1 MDQFNMSM
9 PGESQIGLP
18 GNHIVERIKQEAG
31 IEMQL
36 GPLAAFGIGAGLSF
50 LGGMSAKSSANKAK
64 NAENAFYFKKWS
76 EYDMPAYKMSGDK
89 LIADRDFI
97 IEGINL
103 KAANEKKFA
112 NFKDQNNLRAYQQ
125 QLKIRTYQHEQK
137 TRLFQK
143 SEHLYGQSILQA
155 KEQAALQMKET
166 KQQFAFQ
173 NEDRIIESIQK
184 KGELAVTS
192 QTGRSAV
199 KAAQSEMYDQGRQI
213 AIMTESLIS
222 ADKNTRMGLRDF
234 MRKADAQRMLRPE
247 IGPEPLKPLKTPL
260 HDYQLP
266 RALQPFDFGPEPIQG
281 VSFQQVPSTLGV
293 LAGAASAGFNAYA
306 AQTSGTNNFQ
316 TPNYGGSYLHQTPSP
331 TWGVNN

>member
-1 MDQFNMSM
+1 M
-9 PGESQIGLP
+9 
-18 GNHIVERIKQEAG
+18 AAWAWA
-31 IEMQL
+31 L
-36 GPLAAFGIGAGLSF
+36 GSAGLSY
-50 LGGMSAKSSANKAK
+50 LSGRSAQKSAKK
-64 NAENAFYFKKWS
+64 AENEENDFYEKKWA

-103 KAANEKKFA
+103 KVANERKFA
-112 NFKDQNNLRAYQQ
+112 NFQDQNNLRAYQQ
-125 QLKIRTYQHEQK
+125 QLKIRNYQHEQQK
-137 TRLFQK
+137 RLYQK
-143 SEHLYGQSILQA
+143 SEHLYGQSLQQA
-155 KEQAALQMKET
+155 QEQAALQMKET

-247 IGPEPLKPLKTPL
+247 APPEPLKPLKTPL

-293 LAGAASAGFNAYA
+293 LAGAASAGFSAYA
-306 AQTSGTNNFQ
+306 GATSGTN
-316 TPNYGGSYLHQTPSP
+316 TTTNYGGSYTHQTPSP
-331 TWGVNN
+331 TWGV

>member
-1 MDQFNMSM
+1 MAWQF
-9 PGESQIGLP
+9 I
-18 GNHIVERIKQEAG
+18 
-31 IEMQL
+31 
-36 GPLAAFGIGAGLSF
+36 AAAGLGLLS
-50 LGGMSAKSSANKAK
+50 GRDNKKQAKKAK
-64 NAENAFYFKKWS
+64 NEENAFYKKKLD
-76 EYDMPAYKMSGDK
+76 EYDMPGWQMSADK

-103 KAANEKKFA
+103 KAANERKFA

-125 QLKIRTYQHEQK
+125 QLKIRNYQHEQQK
-137 TRLFQK
+137 RLYQK
-143 SEHLYGQSILQA
+143 SERLYGQSIQQA
-155 KEQAALQMKET
+155 QEQAALQMKET

-184 KGELAVTS
+184 KGELAATS

-199 KAAQSEMYDQGRQI
+199 KAAQSEIYDQGRQI

-234 MRKADAQRMLRPE
+234 LRKADAQRMLRPE

-266 RALQPFDFGPEPIQG
+266 RALEDFDFGPKPIQG

-293 LAGAASAGFNAYA
+293 LAGAASAGFSAYA
-306 AQTSGTNNFQ
+306 ASTPGTSSFNSTGTQVGNM
-316 TPNYGGSYLHQTPSP
+316 GGMYVAGMNP
-331 TWGVNN
+331 

>member
-1 MDQFNMSM
+1 MV
-9 PGESQIGLP
+9 L
-18 GNHIVERIKQEAG
+18 
-31 IEMQL
+31 
-36 GPLAAFGIGAGLSF
+36 GIGAAIGISAGLNF
-50 LGGMSAKSSANKAK
+50 LGGMSAKSSAKKQK
-64 NAENAFYFKKWS
+64 NAENAFYAKKWA
-76 EYDMPAYKMSGDK
+76 EYDMPAWQMSKDK
-89 LIADRDFI
+89 LISDHAFMV
-97 IEGINL
+97 EGINL

-112 NFKDQNNLRAYQQ
+112 DFKDQNNLRAYQQ

-143 SEHLYGQSILQA
+143 SEHLYGQSIQQA

-199 KAAQSEMYDQGRQI
+199 KAAQAEIYDQGRQI

-293 LAGAASAGFNAYA
+293 LTGAASAGFNAYA
-306 AQTSGTNNFQ
+306 ASTPGTNNFQ
-316 TPNYGGSYLHQTPSP
+316 TPGSTDSLGGYATLEPNSIGGVDSVWNYDP
-331 TWGVNN
+331 

>member
-1 MDQFNMSM
+1 MAWQF
-9 PGESQIGLP
+9 
-18 GNHIVERIKQEAG
+18 
-31 IEMQL
+31 
-36 GPLAAFGIGAGLSF
+36 LAAAGLQAVSG
-50 LGGMSAKSSANKAK
+50 LAAKSSANKAK
-64 NAENAFYFKKWS
+64 NAENAFYKKKLD
-76 EYDMPAYKMSGDK
+76 EYDMPGWQMSADK
-89 LIADRDFI
+89 LKADHAFMV
-97 IEGINL
+97 EGINL

-112 NFKDQNNLRAYQQ
+112 DFKDANNLRAYQQ

-137 TRLFQK
+137 LRLFHK
-143 SEHLYGQSILQA
+143 SEHLYGQSIQQA
-155 KEQAALQMKET
+155 QEQAALQMKET

-266 RALQPFDFGPEPIQG
+266 RALEDFDFGPKPIQG

-293 LAGAASAGFNAYA
+293 LAGAASAGFSAYA
-306 AQTSGTNNFQ
+306 AQTPGTNSFNSTGSQ
-316 TPNYGGSYLHQTPSP
+316 VGAMGGMYVAGMNP
-331 TWGVNN
+331 

>member
-1 MDQFNMSM
+1 MSM
-9 PGESQIGLP
+9 PGEPQIGLP

-31 IEMQL
+31 IEMKL
-36 GPLAAFGIGAGLSF
+36 GPLAAFGIGAGLSW
-50 LGGMSAKSSANKAK
+50 LSGMDNRKQAKKAK

-76 EYDMPAYKMSGDK
+76 EYDMPLYKMTGDK
-89 LIADRDFI
+89 LIADRDHI

-112 NFKDQNNLRAYQQ
+112 DFKDANNLRAYRQ
-125 QLKIRTYQHEQK
+125 QLKIRAYQHEQQL
-137 TRLFQK
+137 RLFQK
-143 SEHLYGQSILQA
+143 SERLYGQSVQQA
-155 KEQAALQMKET
+155 HEQAALQMKET

-184 KGELAVTS
+184 KGELAATS

-199 KAAQSEMYDQGRQI
+199 KAAQSELYDQGRQI

-234 MRKADAQRMLRPE
+234 LRKADAQRMLRPE
-247 IGPEPLKPLKTPL
+247 IGPAPEKPIKTPL

-293 LAGAASAGFNAYA
+293 LAGAASAGFGAYA
-306 AQTSGTNNFQ
+306 AATPGTNSFNNTGSQ
-316 TPNYGGSYLHQTPSP
+316 VGAMGGMYVAGMNS
-331 TWGVNN
+331 

>member
-1 MDQFNMSM
+1 M
-9 PGESQIGLP
+9 P
-18 GNHIVERIKQEAG
+18 AW
-31 IEMQL
+31 
-36 GPLAAFGIGAGLSF
+36 LAPTLIGAGIGFIQSK
-50 LGGMSAKSSANKAK
+50 SAQSSANKAK
-64 NAENAFYFKKWS
+64 NEENAFYKQKLD
-76 EYDMPAYKMSGDK
+76 EYDMPAWQMSADK

-103 KAANEKKFA
+103 KASNERKFA
-112 NFKDQNNLRAYQQ
+112 NFQDQNNLRAYQQ
-125 QLKIRTYQHEQK
+125 QLKIRNYQHEQQK
-137 TRLFQK
+137 RLYQK
-143 SEHLYGQSILQA
+143 SEHLYGQSLQQA
-155 KEQAALQMKET
+155 QEQAALQMKET

-184 KGELAVTS
+184 KGELAATS

-266 RALQPFDFGPEPIQG
+266 RALEDFDFGPAPVLG
-281 VSFQQVPSTLGV
+281 ATASVSAAGSAAFWGSAASGIGKG
-293 LAGAASAGFNAYA
+293 LAGLAGNINLGGGASATP
-306 AQTSGTNNFQ
+306 TSYEV
-316 TPNYGGSYLHQTPSP
+316 PLGSSIYTA
-331 TWGVNN
+331 

>member
-1 MDQFNMSM
+1 MSM
-9 PGESQIGLP
+9 PGEPQIGLP

-36 GPLAAFGIGAGLSF
+36 GPLAAIGISAGLNF
-50 LGGMSAKSSANKAK
+50 LGGMSAKSSAKKAK
-64 NAENAFYFKKWS
+64 NAENAFYKKKWE
-76 EYDMPAYKMSGDK
+76 EYDMPGWQMSKDK
-89 LIADRDFI
+89 LIADHAFMV
-97 IEGINL
+97 EGINL

-112 NFKDQNNLRAYQQ
+112 DFKDANNLRAYQQ

-137 TRLFQK
+137 LRLFHK
-143 SEHLYGQSILQA
+143 SEHLYGQSIQQA
-155 KEQAALQMKET
+155 QEQAALQMKET

-184 KGELAVTS
+184 KGELAATS

-266 RALQPFDFGPEPIQG
+266 RALEDFDFGPKPIQG

-293 LAGAASAGFNAYA
+293 LAGAASAGFSAYA
-306 AQTSGTNNFQ
+306 AQTPGTNSFDPTGHQ
-316 TPNYGGSYLHQTPSP
+316 IGQMGGMYVAGMNS
-331 TWGVNN
+331 